1 MSDEIALKVD
11 TLDVHYKDF
20 QALWNVSLAVQAGK
34 IVSVIGANGSG
45 KSTMLNTVAGL
56 MKPSRGTI
64 TYSGQR
70 IDGRPAYD
78 VLGLGISLVPE
89 GRRVF
94 ARLTVYEN
102 LMMGSFLPK
111 SRGRKEEALG
121 KLYELFP
128 ILRSRGDQMA
138 NTLSGGEQQ
147 MLAIAR
153 GLMSKPKLL
162 MLDEP
167 SMGIMPKLITEIF
180 EMIQRVN
187 QQEGLTILLV
197 EQNVQEALE
206 LAHYAYILQTGRMV
220 MEGKPADLLQTDM
233 IKKAYLGL

>member
-1 MSDEIALKVD
+1 MLRVERIKVSYDEVPALHEVTFKVEPG
-11 TLDVHYKDF
+11 
-20 QALWNVSLAVQAGK
+20 Q
-34 IVSVIGANGSG
+34 IVSIVGANGAG
-45 KSTMLNTVAGL
+45 KSTILKAISSVLRLDEGSISFEN
-56 MKPSRGTI
+56 
-64 TYSGQR
+64 QR
-70 IDGRPAYD
+70 INQGPAHRLVD
-78 VLGLGISLVPE
+78 MGIAHVPE
-89 GRRVF
+89 GRRLF
-94 ARLTVYEN
+94 ARLTVKQN
-102 LMMGSFLPK
+102 LTLGAYTKK
-111 SRGRKEEALG
+111 SPEHREATL
-121 KLYELFP
+121 KNIFQLFP
-128 ILRSRGDQMA
+128 ILENRKSQRAG
-138 NTLSGGEQQ
+138 TLSGGEQQ

-187 QQEGLTILLV
+187 KEEGITILLV

-206 LAHYAYILQTGRMV
+206 LADHAYVLQTGRIV

>member
-1 MSDEIALKVD
+1 MLRIDRIKASYDEVPALHDVSFKVE
-11 TLDVHYKDF
+11 
-20 QALWNVSLAVQAGK
+20 AGQ
-34 IVSVIGANGSG
+34 IVSIVGANGAG
-45 KSTMLNTVAGL
+45 KSTIMKSVSGILKLDAGVIFFDDHRL
-56 MKPSRGTI
+56 DQMR
-64 TYSGQR
+64 
-70 IDGRPAYD
+70 AHH
-78 VLGLGISLVPE
+78 VVELGIALVPE
-89 GRRVF
+89 GRRLF
-94 ARLTVYEN
+94 ARLSVKQN
-102 LMMGSFLPK
+102 LTLGAYTRK
-111 SRGRKEEALG
+111 SPEHREATL
-121 KLYELFP
+121 KKIFELFP
-128 ILRSRGDQMA
+128 ILASRQNQYAG
-138 NTLSGGEQQ
+138 TLSGGEQQ

-187 QQEGLTILLV
+187 REEGLTILLV

-206 LAHYAYILQTGRMV
+206 VAHYAYILQTGRIV